1 MEVCKLPKPL
11 ARLRRQSGL
20 PAAPDIGVP
29 FALFRADMAKQ
40 IIGRGE
46 HAVAVAGIF
55 LVVTLSAAGA
65 DDTLPVLK
73 VGSEVY
79 SNVTVTSVTATDIY
93 FSHARGMGNAKLKN
107 LDPDLQKHFHFDPAK
122 AGAVEKKRLDDNWQF
137 RVGIST
143 SKPATSA
150 APAGSRTSEVSYDD
164 GDLVVTNLHAV
175 SFRGQRPPKI
185 IVDQWLTPPPE
196 VEGKFVLVEF
206 WATWSEACRQSIPHL
221 NGLQAKFKDRLVIIG
236 LSSETPEEVVKM
248 TSPHMEY
255 FVGVDTAGQ
264 TLRALEVQAIPHAIL
279 IDPKNIVRFEGMPT
293 YLDNKMLQHLIDKYA
308 D

>member
-1 MEVCKLPKPL
+1 M
-11 ARLRRQSGL
+11 AR
-20 PAAPDIGVP
+20 
-29 FALFRADMAKQ
+29 Q
-40 IIGRGE
+40 IIGRGA
-46 HAVAVAGIF
+46 HAVAFAGFF
-55 LVVTLSAAGA
+55 LVVALSAANAG
-65 DDTLPVLK
+65 DTLPVLK

-79 SNVTVTSVTATDIY
+79 SNVTVTKVTATDIY

-107 LDPDLQKHFHFDPAK
+107 LDPALQ
-122 AGAVEKKRLDDNWQF
+122 KKRLDDNWQF
-137 RVGIST
+137 RVAIST
-143 SKPATSA
+143 AKPAASPPA
-150 APAGSRTSEVSYDD
+150 APAGSLPSEISYDD
-164 GDLVVTNLHAV
+164 GDLVMTNLHAV

-206 WATWSEACRQSIPHL
+206 WASWSEACRQSIPHL

-236 LSSETPEEVVKM
+236 LSSEAPEEVVKM
-248 TSPHMEY
+248 KSPQMEF